1 MDILITAMAM
11 GILIMGT
18 IAHIIHRW
26 FTSDRAFT
34 GTTDIAITGTIVT
47 IATTKAA
54 AKGCGFSSWLESDFW
69 PARFF
74 SADPHA
80 VNDWESLRLP
90 ARILRRAMVL
100 EILFL

>member
-11 GILIMGT
+11 GILIMDT

-47 IATTKAA
+47 IAT
-54 AKGCGFSSWLESDFW
+54 
-69 PARFF
+69 
-74 SADPHA
+74 
-80 VNDWESLRLP
+80 N
-90 ARILRRAMVL
+90 
-100 EILFL
+100 